1 MTNKQM
7 LMLALFQVTAKGE
20 VYSMKEIKE
29 MSMKTLQEQF
39 NYFSKLKTQNSRRI
53 TRQINVTWHYYQA
66 SVINLDYD
74 IQQNKDEPLV
84 CW

>member
-53 TRQINVTWHYYQA
+53 IR
-66 SVINLDYD
+66 
-74 IQQNKDEPLV
+74 
-84 CW
+84 